1 MDKQRFI
8 VHLDSGAE
16 PGTWNVRT
24 HLESLADA
32 ILVGAA
38 LCSVASH
45 WIEGEEH
52 LRLLKDVQ
60 GTGTIVALLIKSILW
75 HSRSSSSGSGGGG
88 GGRTSEE
95 NLPTLSAVVEVLPL
109 GVQLSTMKT
118 GRKKKGGRGGGGTT
132 SVVVAGTPRFLP
144 REDIYDVIVNEIVL
158 GRSVESKVMFRLR
171 LDDRSEVKKD
181 DESGDDERRS
191 SPTIFQL
198 LRDGSIELVDAFPP
212 VKLSHAQCLSLCE
225 GISDAIR
232 RD

>member
-8 VHLDSGAE
+8 VHLDSGTE
-16 PGTWNVRT
+16 PGTWNVGT

-32 ILVGAA
+32 MLVGAA

-45 WIEGEEH
+45 WIEGEDH

-75 HSRSSSSGSGGGG
+75 RSSSSGGGG

-118 GRKKKGGRGGGGTT
+118 RRKKKGGRGGGGGTT

-171 LDDRSEVKKD
+171 LDDRSEAKKD

-191 SPTIFQL
+191 PPTIFQL

>member
-60 GTGTIVALLIKSILW
+60 GAGAIVALLVKSILW
-75 HSRSSSSGSGGGG
+75 RSSGGG

-109 GVQLSTMKT
+109 GVQLSTMKA
-118 GRKKKGGRGGGGTT
+118 RKKQKGGRGDGATT

-171 LDDRSEVKKD
+171 LDDRSEAKKD

-191 SPTIFQL
+191 PPTIFQL

-225 GISDAIR
+225 GISDAIHR

>member
-1 MDKQRFI
+1 M
-8 VHLDSGAE
+8 
-16 PGTWNVRT
+16 
-24 HLESLADA
+24 
-32 ILVGAA
+32 
-38 LCSVASH
+38 
-45 WIEGEEH
+45 
-52 LRLLKDVQ
+52 Q

-75 HSRSSSSGSGGGG
+75 RSSSSGGGG

-118 GRKKKGGRGGGGTT
+118 RRKKKGGRGGGGGTT

-171 LDDRSEVKKD
+171 LDDRSEAKKD

-191 SPTIFQL
+191 PPTIFQL

>member
-8 VHLDSGAE
+8 VHLDTGAE

-32 ILVGAA
+32 MLVGAA

-45 WIEGEEH
+45 RIEGEDH
-52 LRLLKDVQ
+52 LRLLKDVL

-75 HSRSSSSGSGGGG
+75 RSSSSGGG

-118 GRKKKGGRGGGGTT
+118 RRRKEHQCRQ
-132 SVVVAGTPRFLP
+132 
-144 REDIYDVIVNEIVL
+144 
-158 GRSVESKVMFRLR
+158 
-171 LDDRSEVKKD
+171 
-181 DESGDDERRS
+181 RR
-191 SPTIFQL
+191 
-198 LRDGSIELVDAFPP
+198 
-212 VKLSHAQCLSLCE
+212 H
-225 GISDAIR
+225 
-232 RD
+232 

>member
-24 HLESLADA
+24 HLETLADA
-32 ILVGAA
+32 MLVGAA

-45 WIEGEEH
+45 WIEGEEY

-75 HSRSSSSGSGGGG
+75 RCSSSGGG

-171 LDDRSEVKKD
+171 LDDRSEAKKD

-191 SPTIFQL
+191 PPTIFQL

>member
-1 MDKQRFI
+1 MGKQRFI

-32 ILVGAA
+32 MLVGAA

-60 GTGTIVALLIKSILW
+60 GVGTIVALLIKSILW
-75 HSRSSSSGSGGGG
+75 RCSSSGGG

-109 GVQLSTMKT
+109 GVQLSIMKT
-118 GRKKKGGRGGGGTT
+118 RRKKKGGRFGGGTT

-171 LDDRSEVKKD
+171 LDERFEAKKD

-191 SPTIFQL
+191 PPTIFQL

-225 GISDAIR
+225 GISDAILS
-232 RD
+232 